1 MFLAEVLGAFTENRR
16 GWREFTV
23 FLGAAAVLLGAGV
36 LTPAL
41 VLGGALIVGA
51 SLLVAWRPRGS

>member
-1 MFLAEVLGAFTENRR
+1 MLSEVLFAS
-16 GWREFTV
+16 V
-23 FLGAAAVLLGAGV
+23 SAVLLGAGV

-51 SLLVAWRPRGS
+51 SLLVAWRPRVS